1 MQAHPRAACTGQ
13 RVELA
18 GELGHA
24 GLHRAALP
32 EAGAVPHV
40 HAVGARVLRDHEQL
54 AHARG
59 EQPLRLGEHLA
70 ERARHE
76 IAAQRRDDAERAAV
90 VAALADLQVRVVAG
104 RELHTLRR
112 HQVDE
117 RVVGS
122 RQVPVHRGHHFGGRV
137 GPGDREHLRVGVADQ
152 RAILL
157 GAEAAG
163 DDHLAVRGQCLA
175 DRLERLLDG
184 RVDEAAGVD
193 DHQIRPL
200 VGRHDRVALGLELG
214 EDLLGVDQR
223 LRAAERHEA
232 DGGRGIGARCVGRAT
247 RRSSRRG
254 HGNVTM
260 AWGRPRPAVAARSAM
275 RRSKR
280 ARRPRVVRRIR
291 GA

>member
-1 MQAHPRAACTGQ
+1 VQAHPRAVCAGQ

-24 GLHRAALP
+24 GLHRATLP

-40 HAVGARVLRDHEQL
+40 HAIGAGVLRDHEEL
-54 AHARG
+54 AHACG

-76 IAAQRRDDAERAAV
+76 VAAHRWDDAKRAAV
-90 VAALADLQVRVVAG
+90 VAALADLQVRVVAR
-104 RELHTLRR
+104 RELDALQRN
-112 HQVDE
+112 QVDE

-122 RQVPVHRGHHFGGRV
+122 RQVPVHRGHHLGGRV

-152 RAILL
+152 CAVALR
-157 GAEAAG
+157 AEAPG
-163 DDHLAVRGQCLA
+163 DDHLAVGGQRLA

-184 RVDEAAGVD
+184 SIDEAAGID
-193 DHQIRPL
+193 DHQIRAL
-200 VGRHDRVALGLELG
+200 VGRRDRVALGLELG

-232 DGGRGIGARCVGRAT
+232 DGGRGIRAGCVGGAT
-247 RRSSRRG
+247 RRSSRCG
-254 HGNVTM
+254 HGDVAMGWGPPRRGVT
-260 AWGRPRPAVAARSAM
+260 ARAAL

-291 GA
+291 DA